1 MDMDTINKSVRKT
14 SRCIV
19 IDEGHQSFGI
29 TSEIASRI
37 MEQSFYHLDGP
48 VIRMG
53 AMDVP
58 IPFSPALE
66 DITVP
71 TPEGVAVNARKL
83 MAGEMFHG

>member
-1 MDMDTINKSVRKT
+1 
-14 SRCIV
+14 
-19 IDEGHQSFGI
+19 
-29 TSEIASRI
+29 